1 MAPVQTER
9 RVRLTPEARRAQLI
23 ALGVEML
30 ASRTL
35 DELSVEDI
43 AAQADVSRGL
53 LFHYFASK
61 QEFHLAVARAAAQ
74 ELLRRTD
81 PDPAL
86 APAAALRAGLE
97 AFADYVAENPD
108 SYKSLVRGAASGD
121 ADMRAIFDET
131 RAVLAGR
138 IVDIVAGLGVPLGPR
153 AELAVHG
160 WVAFAEECVLRW
172 LDLRAVDRDAVLDLL
187 TKALPALV
195 LAASDEEVGGLT
207 RPTPGCV
214 RPAAV
219 ARGVPTGR
227 LRPPSTES

>member
-1 MAPVQTER
+1 MQTER
-9 RVRLTPEARRAQLI
+9 RVRLAAEARRAQLI

-30 ASRTL
+30 TSHTL
-35 DELSVEDI
+35 DEVSVEDI
-43 AAQADVSRGL
+43 AAQAGISRGL

-61 QEFHLAVARAAAQ
+61 QEFHLEVARAAAQ

-81 PDPAL
+81 PDPGL
-86 APAAALRAGLE
+86 PPVAALRAGLE

-121 ADMRAIFDET
+121 TDMRAIFDDT

-138 IVDIVAGLGVPLGPR
+138 IVEIVRGLGFALGPR

-160 WVAFAEECVLRW
+160 WVAFTEECVIRW
-172 LDLRAVDRDAVLDLL
+172 IDLRAVDRDAVLDLL

-195 LAASDEEVGGLT
+195 LAANEEDVDGLMSVLSGRNT
-207 RPTPGCV
+207 S
-214 RPAAV
+214 PA
-219 ARGVPTGR
+219 R
-227 LRPPSTES
+227 

>member
-1 MAPVQTER
+1 M
-9 RVRLTPEARRAQLI
+9 TPEARRAQLI

-30 ASRTL
+30 ASRAL

-43 AAQADVSRGL
+43 ATQADVSRGL

-61 QEFHLAVARAAAQ
+61 QEFHLEVARAAAQ

-86 APAAALRAGLE
+86 PPAAALRAGLE

-138 IVDIVAGLGVPLGPR
+138 IVDIVAGLGAPLGLR

-160 WVAFAEECVLRW
+160 WVAFAEECVIRW
-172 LDLRAVDRDAVLDLL
+172 IDLRAVDRDAVLDLL

-195 LAASDEEVGGLT
+195 LAASEEEVGGPMSVLT
-207 RPTPGCV
+207 GQHAI
-214 RPAAV
+214 AA
-219 ARGVPTGR
+219 R
-227 LRPPSTES
+227 